1 MSAPEVEETRDA
13 PGPPGAP
20 AGQLGRVTWQRLT
33 VRPALIV
40 AVLLL
45 TWLWFRRA
53 RLDPVSVDAL
63 AHGQVPGALWR
74 HVELTVVSTVLV
86 LALALPSA
94 AALTRGTV
102 LRAGPVPRALVRAG
116 RAVPALGLLGLA
128 VLWLGTGAPAAVAA
142 LVAYAFLPVLSR
154 TVAEAH
160 TADPVPPT
168 RPDRVTPPPT
178 APPPAVS
185 PFLTALRTA
194 LVLNVGT
201 ATLAAFGG
209 AGGLGTLISAG
220 ITEQRTPVLVLGSV
234 LTLTLALLADWIT
247 TLLPHLWRRR
257 AGREGSG
264 RPGTR
269 ADPPPAG

>member
-13 PGPPGAP
+13 PRPAAAP
-20 AGQLGRVTWQRLT
+20 AGPLGRVTWQRLT

-86 LALALPSA
+86 LALVLPPA
-94 AALTRGTV
+94 VALTRGTV
-102 LRAGPVPRALVRAG
+102 LRAAPVPRALVRAG
-116 RAVPALGLLGLA
+116 RAVPALGVLGLA
-128 VLWLGTGAPAAVAA
+128 VLRLGTGTPAAVTA

-160 TADPVPPT
+160 AAGPVPPT
-168 RPDRVTPPPT
+168 RPAQSPTPERPARATPPS
-178 APPPAVS
+178 AVS
-185 PFLTALRTA
+185 LFLTALRTA

-234 LTLTLALLADWIT
+234 LALTLALLADWVT
-247 TLLPHLWRRR
+247 TLLPHLWRPAGR
-257 AGREGSG
+257 AGEE
-264 RPGTR
+264 RPGT
-269 ADPPPAG
+269 